1 MKIKIIADLPVASE
15 VKPAIGSVHEVIYQ
29 QAGEYPLYF
38 INPSSLNDSQRV
50 GVAPSECDVVE
61 A

>member
-1 MKIKIIADLPVASE
+1 MKIKITADLPVAPE
-15 VKPAIGSVHEVIYQ
+15 TKPEIGSVHEVVDQ
-29 QAGEYPLYF
+29 QTGDHPLYF
-38 INPSSLNDSQRV
+38 INPSAIYETQRV